1 MLKNYWIL
9 LKNKDMKKKA
19 YILVLY
25 LAVFMVA
32 NATVVQK
39 AVLKNG
45 SVLYGYVKQQDGM
58 GKLTFHTDSAIISI
72 DSRCTEILEHSTKP
86 NESEVKCDIVFVQDS
101 VAVDYVGGPSFEAV
115 LREKKRKVSNVVLLE
130 KGAWIKY
137 FEKSPNAYVIT
148 WKDIVSLQS
157 DRRCKTALSGVDRIC
172 KMKNGQT
179 YEGQYAGE
187 NEDLQEL
194 YLKNGVIQSF
204 EINDV
209 VKYNY
214 RAINPNQDIF
224 AQSELLDIIKT
235 KTYGEIKGVITEQS
249 YEGKTDADN
258 YFIIKKESG
267 DEQKVKLSDIQELSK
282 EINAK
287 YDPKFDVILKNGEM
301 MINRQSVS
309 AVNVTENNNSLILDS
324 IGSVTINAGDG
335 GKTMITVEYR
345 SEDRNNVENY
355 QIVKVSSKSDK
366 KGTIYGFTYKD
377 IVNATVSPSKVETS
391 VNHTTKADYTISGN
405 GWYAL
410 YKAKEKKAIP
420 FKIGK

>member
-1 MLKNYWIL
+1 
-9 LKNKDMKKKA
+9 MKR
-19 YILVLY
+19 IIVLLVLTLFY
-25 LAVFMVA
+25 IGNA

-72 DSRCTEILEHSTKP
+72 DSRCTEIVEHSSAS

-115 LREKKRKVSNVVLLE
+115 LREKQRKVSNVVLLE

-137 FEKSPNAYVIT
+137 FEKTPNAYVIT

-157 DRRCKTALSGVDRIC
+157 DRRCKTALSGIDRIC

-194 YLKNGVIQSF
+194 YLNNGVIQSF

-214 RAINPNQDIF
+214 RALNPNQDIF

-235 KTYGEIKGVITEQS
+235 KTYGEIKGIITEQS

-258 YFIIKKESG
+258 YFIIKKLSG

-282 EINAK
+282 ETNAK
-287 YDPKFDVILKNGEM
+287 YDPKFDVILKTGEM
-301 MINRQSVS
+301 MINRQNVSV
-309 AVNVTENNNSLILDS
+309 VNVTENNNSLILDS
-324 IGSVTINAGDG
+324 IGSLTINSGDG
-335 GKTMITVEYR
+335 GKTMITLEYR
-345 SEDRNNVENY
+345 SEDSNNIETY

-366 KGTIYGFTYKD
+366 KGTKYEFTYKD
-377 IVNATVSPSKVETS
+377 LVNATVSPSKVETS
-391 VNHTTKADYTISGN
+391 VNHTTKAEYTISGT

>member
-1 MLKNYWIL
+1 MIRKTLIL
-9 LKNKDMKKKA
+9 SIVGSVITM
-19 YILVLY
+19 
-25 LAVFMVA
+25 MA

-72 DSRCTEILEHSTKP
+72 DSRCTDIVELSSAS

-101 VAVDYVGGPSFEAV
+101 VAVDYVGELAFEGV
-115 LREKKRKVSNVVLLE
+115 LREKQRRVSNVILLE
-130 KGAWIKY
+130 KGAWLKY
-137 FEKSPNAYVIT
+137 FEKTPNAYVIT

-157 DRRCKTALSGVDRIC
+157 TRRSKTALSGIDRIC

-194 YLKNGVIQSF
+194 YLNNGVIQSF

-235 KTYGEIKGVITEQS
+235 KTYGEIKGIITEQS
-249 YEGKTDADN
+249 YEGKTDADS

-324 IGSVTINAGDG
+324 IGSVTINAGDD

>member
-1 MLKNYWIL
+1 
-9 LKNKDMKKKA
+9 MKRFLFSLIA
-19 YILVLY
+19 FTVVAI
-25 LAVFMVA
+25 A

-72 DSRCTEILEHSTKP
+72 DSRCTEIVEHSSAS

-101 VAVDYVGGPSFEAV
+101 VAVDYVGERAFEGV
-115 LREKKRKVSNVVLLE
+115 LREKLRKVSNVVLLE
-130 KGAWIKY
+130 KGAWLKY

-157 DRRCKTALSGVDRIC
+157 TRRSKTALSGIDRIC

-214 RAINPNQDIF
+214 HAINPNQDIF

-258 YFIIKKESG
+258 YFIIKKLSG

-287 YDPKFDVILKNGEM
+287 YDPKFDVILKTGEM
-301 MINRQSVS
+301 MINRQNVL

-324 IGSVTINAGDG
+324 IGSLTINSGDG
-335 GKTMITVEYR
+335 GKTMITLEYR
-345 SEDRNNVENY
+345 SEDSNNIETY

-366 KGTIYGFTYKD
+366 KETIYGFTYKD
-377 IVNATVSPSKVETS
+377 LVNATVSPSKVETS
-391 VNHTTKADYTISGN
+391 VNHTTKAEYTLSGN
-405 GWYAL
+405 GLYAL

-420 FKIGK
+420 FKIWK

>member
-1 MLKNYWIL
+1 MIRKTLIL
-9 LKNKDMKKKA
+9 GIVVSAITMMAK
-19 YILVLY
+19 
-25 LAVFMVA
+25 
-32 NATVVQK
+32 ATVVQK

-72 DSRCTEILEHSTKP
+72 DSRCTEIVEHSSASK
-86 NESEVKCDIVFVQDS
+86 ESEVKCDIVFVQDS
-101 VAVDYVGGPSFEAV
+101 VAVDYVGERAFEGV
-115 LREKKRKVSNVVLLE
+115 LREKLRKVSNVVLLE
-130 KGAWIKY
+130 KGAWLKY

-157 DRRCKTALSGVDRIC
+157 TRRSKTALSGIDRIC

-214 RAINPNQDIF
+214 HAINPNQDIF

-258 YFIIKKESG
+258 YFIIKKLSG

-287 YDPKFDVILKNGEM
+287 YDPKFDVILKTGEM
-301 MINRQSVS
+301 MINRQNVL

-324 IGSVTINAGDG
+324 IGSLTINSGDG
-335 GKTMITVEYR
+335 GKTMITLEYR
-345 SEDRNNVENY
+345 SEDSNNIETY

-366 KGTIYGFTYKD
+366 KETIYGFTYKD
-377 IVNATVSPSKVETS
+377 LVNATVSPSKVETS
-391 VNHTTKADYTISGN
+391 VNHTTKAEYTLSGN
-405 GWYAL
+405 GLYAL

-420 FKIGK
+420 FKIGR